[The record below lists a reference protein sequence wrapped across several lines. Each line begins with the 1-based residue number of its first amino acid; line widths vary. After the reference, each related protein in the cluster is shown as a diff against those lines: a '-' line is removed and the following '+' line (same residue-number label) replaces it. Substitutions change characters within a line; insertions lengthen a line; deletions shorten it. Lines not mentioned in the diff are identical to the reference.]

1 VHRIELWS
9 DPPDEPAGTAL
20 KLPGDPVTGHAV
32 RAVTRPTILS
42 VPDAD
47 PGSSTGVVVCP
58 GGAMLFVST
67 GNEGTPVA
75 GWLGSRGL
83 SAHVLEYRTLPSGSD
98 HELGMRFE
106 TGFADGSLQRDIA
119 GHIEVAAADVADAVR
134 WARER
139 HDKVVVL
146 GFSAGA
152 IATMGAILMFGLEV
166 DAVAAIYLP
175 QFPALPVP
183 AGAPP
188 LFIAAAV
195 DDQLGIDGS
204 FTLAQGWRDAERPV
218 ELHVF
223 DSGGHGFGLGVPGTT
238 SDGWIQLLHTWLTTH
253 GLAT

>member
-1 VHRIELWS
+1 
-9 DPPDEPAGTAL
+9 
-20 KLPGDPVTGHAV
+20 
-32 RAVTRPTILS
+32 
-42 VPDAD
+42 
-47 PGSSTGVVVCP
+47 
-58 GGAMLFVST
+58 MLFVST

-152 IATMGAILMFGLEV
+152 IATMRRCAEPIRSVSVWSLAIVMERLASFMKS
-166 DAVAAIYLP
+166 AHYL
-175 QFPALPVP
+175 
-183 AGAPP
+183 GSIRTTAPP
-188 LFIAAAV
+188 LSV
-195 DDQLGIDGS
+195 
-204 FTLAQGWRDAERPV
+204 RPR
-218 ELHVF
+218 
-223 DSGGHGFGLGVPGTT
+223 
-238 SDGWIQLLHTWLTTH
+238 
-253 GLAT
+253 